1 MRNRRVL
8 VLNHFAAPRG
18 EAGGTRHVELF
29 SRLEGWEHLI
39 IASNLNPQTGRKVGD
54 SDGFVTVPVV
64 GYSSNGISRILN
76 WVSYA
81 VSATL
86 RGLRVGRVDVVY
98 GSSPH
103 LLAALA
109 AWVLA
114 VLKRAPFVLEV
125 RDLWPKVLVDMNH
138 LSETSP
144 VYRVLTALEEFLYAR
159 AKKIVVMAEGSRTEL
174 VARGVEEA
182 KIVYIPNGADP
193 EDFEPSAPRDE
204 LRARYGFDKVT
215 AVYAGAHGPAN
226 GLDLL
231 LDGAESVPEVD
242 VVLVGGGVLKEK
254 LRQDAE
260 RRGLANVRFM
270 DPIPKDE
277 IPDLLAAADIGLHVL
292 ADVELFRSA
301 VSPNK
306 VFDYM
311 AAGLPTL
318 TNCPG
323 LVSDLIRTANAGTSV
338 KPNDIGQ
345 GLLALATTDPLERK
359 ELGVSGRSWI
369 AANQSRQAMAAR
381 LGDAISGTAARRNA
395 HLETST
401 MHICFFAPV
410 DDPAKLEHVGFYRQ
424 DLDALRALGHHV
436 TVATKWKEIP
446 WDCDVMFI
454 WWWTWA
460 FKPLIKARIRRIP
473 AIITGTFNL
482 RWGSG
487 DYFHRPIVQRALLRA
502 SLKAA
507 NMNMFVSH
515 HELDPIVKMGWTS
528 RAKYSPHCVD
538 TDVYSPGVEERLD
551 KTLLT
556 IGWLRKENAI
566 RKGMPDII
574 QALPEVLKVHPDAKL
589 LVVGDPDTG
598 RQYLEDLAHN
608 LGVLHAITF
617 LGKVDEQEKIH
628 LLRSCTAYLQPSQ
641 YEGFGLAI
649 LEAMSCG
656 SPVITRAVGAVP
668 EVVGEAGLY
677 SDSPRTLGQD
687 ISRLLD
693 DRSLQKTMG
702 EAARRRAIQEFP
714 LSRRAND
721 INETLR
727 DVTSGPSNA

>member
-29 SRLEGWEHLI
+29 SRLEGWESLI

-76 WVSYA
+76 WVCYA

-86 RGLRVGRVDVVY
+86 RGLRVGRVNVVY

-109 AWVLA
+109 AWLLA

-159 AKKIVVMAEGSRTEL
+159 AKTIVIMAEGSRTEL
-174 VARGVEEA
+174 VARGVDGA

-242 VVLVGGGVLKEK
+242 VVLVGGGVLKET

-270 DPIPKDE
+270 DPIAKDE

-311 AAGLPTL
+311 AAGLSTL

-323 LVSDLIRTANAGTSV
+323 LVADLVERADAGIAVSPTE
-338 KPNDIGQ
+338 IGR
-345 GLLALATTDPLERK
+345 GLSHLLALDEHQRATH
-359 ELGVSGRSWI
+359 GMSGRGWI
-369 AANQSRQAMAAR
+369 ESNQSRRAMAAR
-381 LGDAISGTAARRNA
+381 LREA
-395 HLETST
+395 
-401 MHICFFAPV
+401 
-410 DDPAKLEHVGFYRQ
+410 
-424 DLDALRALGHHV
+424 
-436 TVATKWKEIP
+436 
-446 WDCDVMFI
+446 
-454 WWWTWA
+454 
-460 FKPLIKARIRRIP
+460 
-473 AIITGTFNL
+473 
-482 RWGSG
+482 
-487 DYFHRPIVQRALLRA
+487 
-502 SLKAA
+502 
-507 NMNMFVSH
+507 
-515 HELDPIVKMGWTS
+515 
-528 RAKYSPHCVD
+528 
-538 TDVYSPGVEERLD
+538 
-551 KTLLT
+551 
-556 IGWLRKENAI
+556 
-566 RKGMPDII
+566 
-574 QALPEVLKVHPDAKL
+574 
-589 LVVGDPDTG
+589 
-598 RQYLEDLAHN
+598 LAH
-608 LGVLHAITF
+608 V
-617 LGKVDEQEKIH
+617 
-628 LLRSCTAYLQPSQ
+628 
-641 YEGFGLAI
+641 
-649 LEAMSCG
+649 
-656 SPVITRAVGAVP
+656 
-668 EVVGEAGLY
+668 
-677 SDSPRTLGQD
+677 
-687 ISRLLD
+687 
-693 DRSLQKTMG
+693 
-702 EAARRRAIQEFP
+702 
-714 LSRRAND
+714 
-721 INETLR
+721 
-727 DVTSGPSNA
+727 SNR